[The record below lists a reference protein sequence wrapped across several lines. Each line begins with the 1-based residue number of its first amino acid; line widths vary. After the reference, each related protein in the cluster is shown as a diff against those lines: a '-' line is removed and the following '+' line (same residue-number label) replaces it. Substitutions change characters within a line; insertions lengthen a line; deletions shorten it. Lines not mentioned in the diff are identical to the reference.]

1 MDEKIYLNDPD
12 GKVAEAMA
20 KEHHKQAIALKVYNY
35 LKSEG
40 LAVYQAREILQKVNR
55 LIEDNSKLN

>member
-1 MDEKIYLNDPD
+1 MQKEIFNDPD
-12 GKVAEAMA
+12 GKVAETMA
-20 KEHHKQAIALKVYNY
+20 KEHHKQTIALEVYNY

-40 LAVYQAREILQKVNR
+40 LKVYQAREILQKVNK